1 MLREMKLWWED
12 KKNNRGYES
21 EIKKLIDQGDNKEEV
36 ARLEREH
43 SYFRA
48 EIMEKRRLLYQ
59 SRLIRQALRLYIS
72 IPPYRHDNKEAWE
85 ETAVHRGHLV
95 LTEKAM
101 KELRKEVREELK
113 ARQEITFR
121 WVAPLSGVTGLV
133 GTLIGLV
140 SVLFK

>member
-1 MLREMKLWWED
+1 MLQEVKLWWED
-12 KKNNRGYES
+12 KKNDRGYES
-21 EIKKLIDQGDNKEEV
+21 EIKKLIGQGNKEEA
-36 ARLEREH
+36 ARLESEH
-43 SYFRA
+43 LYFRA

-72 IPPYRHDNKEAWE
+72 IPPYGQNNKEAWE
-85 ETAVHRGHLV
+85 ETAVHHGRLL

-113 ARQEITFR
+113 ARQEVTFR
-121 WVAPLSGVTGLV
+121 WVAPLSGATGLI